1 MANFWAV
8 VIYIAVIYD
17 FIKDNAVQ
25 EFLAPLAAIY
35 IAVLT
40 IYASDKEFERWHHF
54 HQARHPGELF
64 VIVWTALMA
73 GILLADFLLSKLYK
87 LPSEIISVYIVV
99 LSILAITRKSK
110 SLHREKEK

>member
-1 MANFWAV
+1 MFNNLRSNPKFWRYLANFWAV

-40 IYASDKEFERWHHF
+40 IYASDKEF
-54 HQARHPGELF
+54 
-64 VIVWTALMA
+64 
-73 GILLADFLLSKLYK
+73 
-87 LPSEIISVYIVV
+87 
-99 LSILAITRKSK
+99 
-110 SLHREKEK
+110 